1 MSKSDDDLVWQDREI
16 RFDVPFALLKPRRG
30 EVEIDAINSVEDTKG
45 NNGEKGALAVT
56 NLRLIWCAH
65 RDPRTNLSIG
75 LGCVLST
82 NIRNASSKL
91 RGSTQALYVMTKFR
105 NSRFEFIFTSLVKN
119 SPRLFTTVAAVY
131 RSYETTR
138 LYRDLKLRGAII
150 RDKSLILLP
159 DEQVVSRVDGV
170 WNLSSDQGN
179 LGTFFVTNVRV
190 VWHANLA
197 ENFNV
202 SIPYMQ
208 MKAIKVRDSK
218 FGHAL
223 VIETTQ
229 ASGGYILGFRV
240 DPYEKLAEVYKEMR
254 TMHDVYAHTPIF
266 GIKYT
271 IEEKVREREREARRR
286 EGCEIAR
293 MLLSFPCR
301 SLLCICSSFC
311 SVQPTSIAERKVE
324 RKMDDV
330 EIVDEVSHETLAS
343 AGRNG
348 LPACFTSLTSFSF
361 LLSLSPLQDHYDAL
375 ASYYAD
381 GDKTTDREPVF
392 APELGLA
399 VEKLR
404 EGVTLEDLWSVG
416 T

>member
-1 MSKSDDDLVWQDREI
+1 MSKAEDELVWQDREI

-30 EVEIDAINSVEDTKG
+30 EVEVDSINSVEDTKG
-45 NNGEKGALAVT
+45 NNGEKGQLSVT
-56 NLRLIWCAH
+56 NLRLIWCSH
-65 RDPRTNLSIG
+65 KDPRTNLSIG
-75 LGCVLST
+75 LNCVLST
-82 NIRNASSKL
+82 NIRTASSKL
-91 RGSTQALYVMTKFR
+91 RGNTQALYVMTKFR

-119 SPRLFTTVAAVY
+119 SPRLFTTVQAVY
-131 RSYETTR
+131 RSYETTK

-150 RDKSLILLP
+150 KDKQLLLLP
-159 DEQVVSRVDGV
+159 DEDVISRVDGV

-179 LGTFFVTNVRV
+179 LGTFFISNVRV

-202 SIPYMQ
+202 SIPYLQ

-223 VIETTQ
+223 VIETT
-229 ASGGYILGFRV
+229 ASSGGYILGFRV
-240 DPYEKLAEVYKEMR
+240 DPYEKLGEVFKELKTLHEVYSQ
-254 TMHDVYAHTPIF
+254 TPIF

-271 IEEKVREREREARRR
+271 IEEK
-286 EGCEIAR
+286 
-293 MLLSFPCR
+293 
-301 SLLCICSSFC
+301 
-311 SVQPTSIAERKVE
+311 PTSIAERKVE
-324 RKMDDV
+324 RKQDDV
-330 EIVDEVSHETLAS
+330 EIIDE
-343 AGRNG
+343 
-348 LPACFTSLTSFSF
+348 
-361 LLSLSPLQDHYDAL
+361 DHYDAL
-375 ASYYAD
+375 ANYYAD
-381 GDKTTDREPVF
+381 GGDKASDRDPVF